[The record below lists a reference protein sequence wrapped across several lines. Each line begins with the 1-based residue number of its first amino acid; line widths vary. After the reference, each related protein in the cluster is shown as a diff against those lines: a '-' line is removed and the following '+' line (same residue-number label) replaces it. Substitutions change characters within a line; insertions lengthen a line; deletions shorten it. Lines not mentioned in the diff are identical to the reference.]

1 MINLL
6 FAIASIPYVVTNE
19 GDLRVTLPTGVVLTI
34 PEGSEFTINRHDTFF
49 DSRTVVLDNARIF
62 GDGFE

>member
-6 FAIASIPYVVTNE
+6 FAIASVPYLVTNE
-19 GDLRVTLPTGVVLTI
+19 GDLRVTTPSGVLITI
-34 PEGSEFTINRHDTFF
+34 PEGSEFNTNSLSVRLDA
-49 DSRTVVLDNARIF
+49 RVVTLDNARIF